1 MYELCMSLFYYLS
14 KRCWGFPGRSAVK
27 KLLAGTGDAGL
38 TPGLGKFR
46 GEGNMNPLQYSC
58 LGNPVDRGAWWA
70 TVHGVAESDTTE
82 QLNSIVDPA
91 MLTCKIIK
99 ASHFSCV
106 AYFAL
111 AKSHTQPIH
120 LNVC

>member
-38 TPGLGKFR
+38 TPGLGKSR

-58 LGNPVDRGAWWA
+58 LGNPMDRGAWQT
-70 TVHGVAESDTTE
+70 TVHGVVKSQTRLSDLTF
-82 QLNSIVDPA
+82 NSYG
-91 MLTCKIIK
+91 
-99 ASHFSCV
+99 CV
-106 AYFAL
+106 FAKTKKNVWKNL
-111 AKSHTQPIH
+111 DGYKS
-120 LNVC
+120 